1 MAQAIKAGIRFPR
14 GERAVCLG
22 LRAARKKERAL
33 AEGHRGQ
40 RPARGERGT
49 PEAARDPPE
58 PWLPFRKSLDSVTP
72 WETHPSGHRAQP
84 PRRWAYPGLLLSLG
98 RPRPLLNLNAVELD
112 CVPSKDVDAPT
123 LGTCVRDLN
132 VN

>member
-72 WETHPSGHRAQP
+72 WEVLCLSTSLKAPGAATTALGLPVAAALTRP
-84 PRRWAYPGLLLSLG
+84 PQASL
-98 RPRPLLNLNAVELD
+98 ELER
-112 CVPSKDVDAPT
+112 C
-123 LGTCVRDLN
+123 
-132 VN
+132 